1 MTHSTALR
9 VILSEQK
16 RSRRMRKAQSTIE
29 YALLIA
35 IVAAAFLAM
44 NLYVQRAVQAN
55 FKLIEDQVNAE
66 PE

>member
-1 MTHSTALR
+1 
-9 VILSEQK
+9 
-16 RSRRMRKAQSTIE
+16 MRKAQSTIE

-55 FKLIEDQVNAE
+55 FKLIEDRINAE

>member
-1 MTHSTALR
+1 
-9 VILSEQK
+9 
-16 RSRRMRKAQSTIE
+16 MRKAQSTIE

-55 FKLIEDQVNAE
+55 FKLIEDQINAE

>member
-1 MTHSTALR
+1 MEHRPRAR
-9 VILSEQK
+9 DGKIN
-16 RSRRMRKAQSTIE
+16 MRKAQSTIE
-29 YALLIA
+29 YAVLIA

-44 NLYVQRAVQAN
+44 HLYVQRAVQAN